1 VLTNELLCAKTQW
14 DNPIMP
20 EEASNITRN
29 RMICR
34 GFLTCVC
41 GCYLKST
48 ARLRTAELVIAESSR
63 PDARHHFVVSS
74 LQPPVMT
81 AMPAQG

>member
-14 DNPIMP
+14 DNQIMR

-29 RMICR
+29 PRIFR
-34 GFLTCVC
+34 GFLTCA
-41 GCYLKST
+41 CYLKST